1 MTDNAWIV
9 LGMMI
14 LLMIAA
20 WVLLRKKRC
29 TEQYDER
36 QLRIRARGYQI
47 GFFTALAL
55 LAILALLF
63 ETEWL
68 TVITPGLAALTAL
81 IISVTTFAVY
91 CINHDAF
98 LAIRG
103 DGKSQ
108 IMLYSIIVLVE
119 IVNVVRHIIVGEVMV
134 NGKVDFTI
142 GSAMVLGIC
151 FLVMLITLILKIRK
165 DKKESDEE

>member
-1 MTDNAWIV
+1 MTDNAWII

-14 LLMIAA
+14 LLLIAA
-20 WVLLRKKRC
+20 WVLFRKKPC
-29 TEQYDER
+29 AEQYDER

-47 GFFTALAL
+47 GFFTALIL
-55 LAILALLF
+55 LFVLALLF

-68 TVITPGLAALTAL
+68 TVITPGLAALTVL
-81 IISVTTFAVY
+81 VLSVTAFAVY

-108 IMLYSIIVLVE
+108 IVLYSIIVLVE
-119 IVNVVRHIIVGEVMV
+119 IVNVIRHIIIGEVMV
-134 NGKVDFTI
+134 DGKVDFTF
-142 GSAMVLGIC
+142 GSAVVVGLC

-165 DKKESDEE
+165 DKKEVEE

>member
-1 MTDNAWIV
+1 MTDNAWII
-9 LGMMI
+9 LGLMI

-36 QLRIRARGYQI
+36 QLRIRAKGYQI
-47 GFFTALAL
+47 GFFTALFL
-55 LAILALLF
+55 MSILAMLF
-63 ETEWL
+63 ETECL

-81 IISVTTFAVY
+81 MISVTVFAVY

-108 IMLYSIIVLVE
+108 IALYTIIVLVE
-119 IVNVVRHIIVGEVMV
+119 IANIIRHIVMGELMV
-134 NGKVDFTI
+134 NGKVEFTI
-142 GSAMVLGIC
+142 GSAIVVGLC
-151 FLVMLITLILKIRK
+151 FLVMLITLLLKIRR
-165 DKKESDEE
+165 DKKEVEE

>member
-1 MTDNAWIV
+1 MTDNAWII

-14 LLMIAA
+14 LLLIAA
-20 WVLLRKKRC
+20 WVLFRKKRC

-47 GFFTALAL
+47 GFFTALIL
-55 LAILALLF
+55 MFILALLF

-68 TVITPGLAALTAL
+68 TVITPGLAALTVL
-81 IISVTTFAVY
+81 VLSVTVFAVY
-91 CINHDAF
+91 CINHDA
-98 LAIRG
+98 LLSIRG

-108 IMLYSIIVLVE
+108 IVLYSIIVLVE
-119 IVNVVRHIIVGEVMV
+119 LVNVIRHIIIGEVMV
-134 NGKVDFTI
+134 DGKVDFTF
-142 GSAMVLGIC
+142 GSAVAVGLC

-165 DKKESDEE
+165 DKKEVEE

>member
-1 MTDNAWIV
+1 
-9 LGMMI
+9 MMI

-36 QLRIRARGYQI
+36 QMRIRARGYQI
-47 GFFTALAL
+47 GFFTALIL
-55 LAILALLF
+55 LFVLALLF
-63 ETEWL
+63 ETEFL

-81 IISVTTFAVY
+81 MLSVTAFAVY

-108 IMLYSIIVLVE
+108 ISAETEKARLSSIPSSCLWKLS
-119 IVNVVRHIIVGEVMV
+119 M
-134 NGKVDFTI
+134 
-142 GSAMVLGIC
+142 
-151 FLVMLITLILKIRK
+151 
-165 DKKESDEE
+165 

>member
-1 MTDNAWIV
+1 MTDNAWII

-20 WVLLRKKRC
+20 WVLLRKKPC
-29 TEQYDER
+29 AEQYDER

-47 GFFTALAL
+47 GFFTAL
-55 LAILALLF
+55 F
-63 ETEWL
+63 ETEFL

-81 IISVTTFAVY
+81 MISVTAFAVY

-108 IMLYSIIVLVE
+108 IVLYSIIVLVE
-119 IVNVVRHIIVGEVMV
+119 IVNVIRHIIIGEVIV
-134 NGKVDFTI
+134 DGKVDFTF
-142 GSAMVLGIC
+142 GSAVAVGLC
-151 FLVMLITLILKIRK
+151 FLVMLITLILKTRK
-165 DKKESDEE
+165 DKKEVEE

>member
-1 MTDNAWIV
+1 MTDNAWII

-47 GFFTALAL
+47 GFFTALIL
-55 LAILALLF
+55 MFILALLF
-63 ETEWL
+63 ETEFL

-81 IISVTTFAVY
+81 MLSVTAFAVY
-91 CINHDAF
+91 CIK
-98 LAIRG
+98 

-108 IMLYSIIVLVE
+108 IVLYSIIVLVE
-119 IVNVVRHIIVGEVMV
+119 IVNVIRHIIIGEVMV
-134 NGKVDFTI
+134 DGKVDFTF
-142 GSAMVLGIC
+142 GSAVAVGLC

-165 DKKESDEE
+165 DKKEVEE